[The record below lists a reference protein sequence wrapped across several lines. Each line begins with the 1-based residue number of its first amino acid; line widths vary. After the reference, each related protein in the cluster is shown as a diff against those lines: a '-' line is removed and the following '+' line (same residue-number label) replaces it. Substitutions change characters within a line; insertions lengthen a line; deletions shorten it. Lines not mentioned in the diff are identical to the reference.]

1 MEVAENVVEVE
12 KESTDNCIVHY
23 ALADTLKEYEGIN
36 IPTNKDDYGRLK
48 GDIEKNGIRQ
58 PLQVCKKTVLAG
70 NTRLRVARELTI
82 KFVPCLYLPDDMSE
96 IDMKEYAITDNL
108 SRRHLTTIQKA
119 ELALQLEEIE
129 TVRAQKRRLEKLKQ
143 NTVTSKLEV
152 TDENADNSSTS
163 LFVSGQQESKGEALK
178 IASEKAG
185 VSYATTFKA
194 KTIKAKNPEVY
205 KDVLAGH
212 TSIDEGY
219 RIVKAAPESEKFN
232 FTPKKAET
240 KKAKAVIETAEALSR
255 LLTEVN
261 SDLKAYTLAELQD
274 IREAI
279 NSLCSL
285 IENFNENSVGS
296 QNR

>member
-1 MEVAENVVEVE
+1 MEVTIDTVEVE
-12 KESTDNCIVHY
+12 EENTDSCAVHY
-23 ALADTLKEYEGIN
+23 VLTDTLKEYTGIN
-36 IPTNKDDYGRLK
+36 IPTDEADYSRLK
-48 GDIEKNGIRQ
+48 GDIEKTGIRQ

-70 NTRLRVARELTI
+70 NTRLRVAKELNI

-129 TVRAQKRRLEKLKQ
+129 TVRARKRQLEKLKQ
-143 NTVTSKLEV
+143 NTVPSNLEV
-152 TDENADNSSTS
+152 TDENADNSSTL
-163 LFVSGQQESKGEALK
+163 LFESGQQEGKGEALK
-178 IASEKAG
+178 IAAEKAG

-194 KTIKAKNPEVY
+194 KTIKAKNPELY
-205 KDVLAGH
+205 KDVLNGDK
-212 TSIDEGY
+212 SIDEGY
-219 RIVKAAPESEKFN
+219 RLVKAAPESEKLSFN
-232 FTPKKAET
+232 TRKAEA
-240 KKAKAVIETAEALSR
+240 KKAKAVIETSGVLSR

-261 SDLKAYTLAELQD
+261 GDLKAYTLAEQQD

-285 IENFNENSVGS
+285 IEYFNENTIGS
-296 QNR
+296 